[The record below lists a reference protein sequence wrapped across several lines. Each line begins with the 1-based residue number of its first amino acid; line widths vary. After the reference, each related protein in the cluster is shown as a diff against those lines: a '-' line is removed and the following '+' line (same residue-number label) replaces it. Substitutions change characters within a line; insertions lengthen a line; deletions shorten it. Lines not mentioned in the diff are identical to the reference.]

1 MSRGKMQFCPHKNAN
16 FSRSIRG
23 RACARGGARVCAC
36 AWGVWGWQVATPPN
50 PPSNALNGA
59 KRKVSDEHER
69 QSKRRAKS
77 FYGLL
82 VALSWQAVQG
92 TSCLKPYGH
101 YKARTPRSRQG
112 QKIFLESKKQSR
124 NFFWLIL
131 DCLSSKKGKKEG
143 RKSGKYFTV
152 FINFWTM
159 AQTKVS
165 KRIKGVAMQVIIQ
178 WEPLIKLRYGNIT
191 IIHEVWKRLA
201 RLNSIDKIKS
211 FIVFWAVNRM
221 R

>member
-36 AWGVWGWQVATPPN
+36 AWGILGVASSHSPD

-69 QSKRRAKS
+69 QSKQQAKA

-131 DCLSSKKGKKEG
+131 DCLSSKKGKKG
-143 RKSGKYFTV
+143 G
-152 FINFWTM
+152 
-159 AQTKVS
+159 Q
-165 KRIKGVAMQVIIQ
+165 
-178 WEPLIKLRYGNIT
+178 
-191 IIHEVWKRLA
+191 
-201 RLNSIDKIKS
+201 KI
-211 FIVFWAVNRM
+211 R
-221 R
+221 